1 MTEDEAARP
10 PENQWDL
17 GALMHAVAGISA
29 IVLGGLMYSRMWA
42 RDLFSVLMVV
52 SAVSAIYFS
61 WRHDAWVRG
70 HGLAMLPV
78 IGIALGYGGWS
89 LGFTLAYVAL
99 WLAFIHFVIRG
110 IQSRQS
116 SNSPWQEKEGQH
128 PVRERSAR

>member
-1 MTEDEAARP
+1 MMEEDAARP

-17 GALMHAVAGISA
+17 GALMHAAAGISA

-70 HGLAMLPV
+70 HWLAMLPV
-78 IGIALGYGGWS
+78 IGIALGYGGWPP
-89 LGFTLAYVAL
+89 GFTLAYVAL

-116 SNSPWQEKEGQH
+116 SDSP
-128 PVRERSAR
+128 